1 MTITNIGFV
10 GYSRPLTADQSYR
23 YYKKI
28 RETLAANLE
37 PDGNYNLISGTGSG
51 PELAYQAFRELFP
64 TTSSFRTCLVP
75 EKYVKYHKQGS
86 TEMLLVVPK
95 NDSEVLMQM
104 VNFLIV
110 IGGGEQARKEVLM
123 AEELGIKRLILPY
136 AL

>member
-1 MTITNIGFV
+1 MAITNIGFV
-10 GYSRPLTADQSYR
+10 GYSRPLTADQSYQ

-28 RETLAANLE
+28 REVLAANLE
-37 PDGNYNLISGTGSG
+37 LNGSYNLISGTGSG
-51 PELAYQAFRELFP
+51 PELAYQAFRVLFP

-86 TEMLLVVPK
+86 TEMLIVVPK

-104 VNFLIV
+104 VNSLIV

-123 AEELGIKRLILPY
+123 AEELGIKRVILPY
-136 AL
+136 VL